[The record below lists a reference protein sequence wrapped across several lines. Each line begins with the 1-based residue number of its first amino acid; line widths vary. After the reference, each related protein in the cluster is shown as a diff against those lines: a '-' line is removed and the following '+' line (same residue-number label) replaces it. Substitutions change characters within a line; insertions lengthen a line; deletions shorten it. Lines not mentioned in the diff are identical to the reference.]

1 VLFFLKAPK
10 VKKSDLIPIYIRIT
24 VNGKREEWSTGRRCA
39 NVDWERNNGRV
50 KGNKE
55 DARSVNSWLDTL
67 NARAFAA
74 RQDLFLSGKD
84 FGPIHIRK
92 MMQGEELEPPKML
105 SDIWTYHTDQI
116 AGLIGKD
123 YTAGTLQKYKAA
135 FRILKRF
142 ILLRT
147 QSDDIR
153 LDKIDY
159 LFVRDF
165 DYYLKTDYG
174 VKINTAVQI
183 VKKLRTMI
191 KIAIEVGWA
200 KRDPF
205 IAYRAKTEEVF
216 REFLTSDELQ
226 QLAEK
231 KLSLKRLHIARD
243 LFLFSCYT
251 GLSYADTA
259 KLTTA
264 DIVKG
269 EDGGIWIQTHR
280 VKNNNRV
287 RVPLLSPALRLIN
300 HYKDYPRI
308 LDEDF
313 ILPKMSNQKV
323 NAYLKEITKA
333 LGWSKYLTFHCARH
347 TFATTVTLTN
357 GVPMETV
364 GQMLGH
370 KSIRSTQIYARVTD
384 TKVSRD
390 MRKLK
395 KLYQGQPLYLSDD
408 FG

>member
-1 VLFFLKAPK
+1 MFLLKAPK
-10 VKKSDLIPIYIRIT
+10 VKKGNLIPIYIRIT
-24 VNGKREEWSTGRRCA
+24 VNGKRTEWSTGRKCA
-39 NVDWERNNGRV
+39 RIDWESNNGRM
-50 KGNKE
+50 KGTKE

-74 RQDLFLSGKD
+74 RQDLYASGKA
-84 FGPIHIRK
+84 FGPIHVRK
-92 MMQGEELEPPKML
+92 IMQGEELEPPKML

-123 YTAGTLQKYKAA
+123 YTVGTLQKYKAA

-142 ILLRT
+142 IMIRT

-159 LFVRDF
+159 RFVKDF
-165 DYYLKTDYG
+165 DYYLKADYG

-200 KRDPF
+200 KHDPF
-205 IAYRAKTEEVF
+205 IAYRAKTVEVF
-216 REFLTSDELQ
+216 REYLTSDELQ

-231 KLSLKRLHIARD
+231 KLSRKRLHVARD

-259 KLTTA
+259 KLTRA

-287 RVPLLSPALRLIN
+287 RVPLLSPALRLMN

-313 ILPKMSNQKV
+313 ILPKMSNQKANV
-323 NAYLKEITKA
+323 YLKEITKA

-357 GVPMETV
+357 GVPIETV

-370 KSIRSTQIYARVTD
+370 KNIRSTQIYARVTD

-395 KLYQGQPLYLSDD
+395 KLYQGQPLYLADD

>member
-1 VLFFLKAPK
+1 M
-10 VKKSDLIPIYIRIT
+10 
-24 VNGKREEWSTGRRCA
+24 
-39 NVDWERNNGRV
+39 
-50 KGNKE
+50 KGTKE

-74 RQDLFLSGKD
+74 RQNLYVSGKD

-105 SDIWTYHTDQI
+105 SDIWTYHTNQI

-135 FRILKRF
+135 FRVLKRF
-142 ILLRT
+142 IMIRT
-147 QSDDIR
+147 QSDDIP
-153 LDKIDY
+153 LEKIDY
-159 LFVRDF
+159 RFVKDF
-165 DYYLKTDYG
+165 DYYLKADYG

-200 KRDPF
+200 KHDPF
-205 IAYRAKTEEVF
+205 IAYRAKTVEVF
-216 REFLTSDELQ
+216 REYLTSNELQ

-231 KLSLKRLHIARD
+231 KLSRKRLHVARD

-259 KLTTA
+259 KLTRA

-287 RVPLLSPALRLIN
+287 RVPLLSPALRLID

-313 ILPKMSNQKV
+313 ILPKMSNQKA
-323 NAYLKEITKA
+323 NAYLKEITKS

-357 GVPMETV
+357 GVPIETV

-370 KSIRSTQIYARVTD
+370 KNIRSTQIYARVTD

-390 MRKLK
+390 MQKLK
-395 KLYQGQPLYLSDD
+395 KMYKGQQLYLSDD
-408 FG
+408 FE

>member
-1 VLFFLKAPK
+1 M
-10 VKKSDLIPIYIRIT
+10 
-24 VNGKREEWSTGRRCA
+24 
-39 NVDWERNNGRV
+39 
-50 KGNKE
+50 KGTKE

-74 RQDLFLSGKD
+74 RQDLFLTGKD
-84 FGPIHIRK
+84 FEPIHIRK

-123 YTAGTLQKYKAA
+123 YTTGTLQKYKAA

-159 LFVRDF
+159 RFVKDF

-200 KRDPF
+200 QQDPF

-231 KLSLKRLHIARD
+231 KLSRKRLHIARD

-269 EDGGIWIQTHR
+269 EDGAIWIQTHR

-287 RVPLLSPALRLIN
+287 RVPLLSPALRLMD

-347 TFATTVTLTN
+347 TFATSVTLTN

-390 MRKLK
+390 MQKLK
-395 KLYQGQPLYLSDD
+395 KMYKGQPLYLSDD

>member
-1 VLFFLKAPK
+1 M
-10 VKKSDLIPIYIRIT
+10 
-24 VNGKREEWSTGRRCA
+24 
-39 NVDWERNNGRV
+39 
-50 KGNKE
+50 KGTKE

-74 RQDLFLSGKD
+74 RQNLYVSGKD

-92 MMQGEELEPPKML
+92 LMQGEELEPPKML

-142 ILLRT
+142 IMIRT
-147 QSDDIR
+147 QCDDIP
-153 LDKIDY
+153 LDKINY
-159 LFVRDF
+159 RFVKDF
-165 DYYLKTDYG
+165 DYYLKADYG

-200 KRDPF
+200 KHDPF
-205 IAYRAKTEEVF
+205 TAYRAKTVEVF
-216 REFLTSDELQ
+216 REYLTSDELQ

-231 KLSLKRLHIARD
+231 KLSRKRLHVARD

-287 RVPLLSPALRLIN
+287 RVPLLSPALRLID

-313 ILPKMSNQKV
+313 ILPKMSNQKA

-333 LGWSKYLTFHCARH
+333 LGWTKYLTFHCARH

-357 GVPMETV
+357 GVPIETV

-370 KSIRSTQIYARVTD
+370 KNIRSTQIYARVTD

-395 KLYQGQPLYLSDD
+395 KLYQGQPLYLADD
-408 FG
+408 LDKDLE